1 MFAREG
7 DMQVAL
13 PRFGNGVESVFQA
26 SSTRTVNV
34 AGRLDMASKNMKAI
48 GDGVKRKIS
57 AQKIEIQSR
66 ISIKA

>member
-1 MFAREG
+1 
-7 DMQVAL
+7 MQIAL
-13 PRFGNGVESVFQA
+13 PRFGNGVESVFKA
-26 SSTRTVNV
+26 SSTKTVNV

-57 AQKIEIQSR
+57 AQRIEMQSR